1 MELYAKFTS
10 TLNDIFTTQLG
21 GSVQWQDVPGELIKV
36 SASSGGYTWGFNST
50 KCYVCKEPCTG
61 SWTESTPAGRI
72 LDITT
77 DDTRVYVLSDTNG
90 GRSIYSKAVNG
101 SGAWTTLSAPFDSN
115 TVVATTKDIFVDTTR
130 GVFKCGSPCT
140 LPAWTPTVVDPV
152 KLQGRLGRFQMT
164 GDVNGNLKGNPKQP
178 LLTADF
184 RRSVNVKPTSASARF
199 AYGTESGKAK
209 VYRNGQW
216 HDIPGLATYSIAAVS
231 GEIDDTALYATT
243 TDGQVLRCA
252 APCSEPSMVSK
263 IGTPGIAPS
272 AVAKQVT
279 INPQSNQ
286 VWLLSNSKIY
296 NRKDEVPID
305 VNTQVRSIDSQRD
318 SVLLD
323 ISGQYGRADA
333 KAMVGDQLAKTQDMV
348 HNARPRIDPL
358 EDPRIVRRKI
368 DFMDVRKSVFLLQI
382 ACATVFVI
390 LVILILLPQP
400 FSGFV
405 AFIAG
410 CFGAMLVVS
419 FSTS

>member
-21 GSVQWQDVPGELIKV
+21 GSVRWQDVPGELVKV
-36 SASSGGYTWGFNST
+36 SASSGYTWGFNSV

-61 SWTESTPAGRI
+61 AWREITPPGRI

-77 DDTRVYVLSDTNG
+77 DTTRVYVLSDTNG
-90 GRSIYSKAVNG
+90 ERSIYALPVNG
-101 SGAWTTLSAPFDSN
+101 SGTWTAISAPFDSN
-115 TVVATTKDIFVDTTR
+115 TVVATTKDIFVDTAR

-140 LPAWTPTVVDPV
+140 LPSWTPTVVDPV
-152 KLQGRLGRFQMT
+152 KLEGKLGTFQMT
-164 GDVNGNLKGNPKQP
+164 GDTIGNLKGNPDQP

-199 AYGTESGKAK
+199 AYGVESGKAK
-209 VYRNGQW
+209 VYRNGEW
-216 HDIPGLATYSIAAVS
+216 HDIPGLAAYSIAAVS

-243 TDGQVLRCA
+243 TNGQVLRCG
-252 APCSEPSMVSK
+252 APCSDSGMVSR

-272 AVAKQVT
+272 ASPKQVSV
-279 INPQSNQ
+279 NPQSNQ
-286 VWLLSNSKIY
+286 VWMLSNSKIY

-305 VNTQVRSIDSQRD
+305 VTSQVQSIDSQRD
-318 SVLLD
+318 GVLLD
-323 ISGQYGRADA
+323 ISAQYGRADA
-333 KAMVGDQLAKTQDMV
+333 KAIVGDEIEKTQTMV
-348 HNARPRIDPL
+348 RNARPRIDPL

-382 ACATVFVI
+382 ACATVFVV
-390 LVILILLPQP
+390 LVILIVLPQP
-400 FSGFV
+400 FSGFLS
-405 AFIAG
+405 FIVG